1 MNIDEFINTRLAEV
15 QKPSWYVGGE
25 YGSVVKN
32 KEAVNIRFAFCFP
45 DMYDVGMSHLG
56 MKILYHMMNDTMPD
70 VWCERVFMPNTD
82 MQQLM
87 RENDIPL
94 FGLESHEPIKND
106 DFVGFTLQYEL
117 SYTNI
122 VAMLDLAGIPIFAK
136 DRKQGDPIVICGG
149 PCACN
154 PEPISDFVDIFFIG
168 DGEEDYYP
176 LFDIYRQCGKD
187 REEFLRRATEI
198 DCMYVPKYHKEGQQ
212 VNRRIIKDI
221 NKCYI
226 PDKMVVPYAEIVH
239 DRVVLEIMRGCI
251 RGCRFCQAGMI
262 YRPFRQR
269 SPELLVETAKKLIKA
284 TGYDEI
290 SLTSL
295 STSDFE
301 HLDELADSLLTYCV
315 PQHIDI
321 SLPSL
326 RVDNFTKDLLEKMQ
340 SVRKSGLTFAPEAG
354 TQRLRDVINKNV
366 TEEEIMN
373 TCRIAFE
380 GGACAV
386 KLYFM
391 IGLPTETD
399 EDIKGIAYTAQRIVD
414 LFYSLPIKRA
424 RGLFIT
430 ISLSTFVPKPF
441 TPFQWEPQITLD
453 EIDRRQKLLIET
465 VGRNKHI
472 KVNYHDGKTSV
483 LEGVFARGDRRLGK
497 VIYNAYKRGCQLD
510 GWNEHFKFDEWMKAI
525 EEEGLTA
532 AEYCNRKR
540 DFDEPLPWDV
550 INCGVSK
557 KFLQHECEKA
567 YRAET
572 TPNCK
577 EKCAGCGITK
587 YCKGDVCP

>member
-176 LFDIYRQCGKD
+176 LFDIYRQCGND

-540 DFDEPLPWDV
+540 DFDESLPWDV